1 MEPFCFCLQV
11 SHRHTYI
18 SALHCK
24 NFSRKKCILLLTVL
38 LYSYS
43 LCSLDKQL
51 YVNCVIT
58 YHYCPPCID
67 IAPSTGR
74 FGAVPNKV
82 CVGLFHGFVA
92 SIGCW
97 FIRDYHRGVYHLS
110 KRHEFSFLDQ
120 LRCPARRF
128 WKLFKLWPWMLFSF
142 FFFEETGGARPLQEI
157 YWS

>member
-1 MEPFCFCLQV
+1 MPCASSDSSARSMEPFCFSLQV

-43 LCSLDKQL
+43 LCILDKQL

-74 FGAVPNKV
+74 FGAVPIRYV
-82 CVGLFHGFVA
+82 LVLPWFCSFYRLLILPGLPYRH
-92 SIGCW
+92 IP
-97 FIRDYHRGVYHLS
+97 YYHLS
-110 KRHEFSFLDQ
+110 KYMNFSFLAQ

-128 WKLFKLWPWMLFSF
+128 
-142 FFFEETGGARPLQEI
+142 
-157 YWS
+157 